1 MLLIFL
7 LFKIKRLRR
16 GMPFLYQIGSSAT
29 GFILSCFILL
39 IVTIISFYDS
49 IPDMQFLFLL
59 IALFLIGLLL
69 YCWWR
74 FRITRDY
81 REKLRQAGISCQGKR
96 ARQIR
101 SEDYERFDWIVGMD
115 DWNMRNLRRAF
126 PGDPEGKLHK
136 LLDFCCDGS
145 DVADP
150 WYTGDFDATWQ
161 DVQRGCRAMMKQ
173 IEKELK
179 KE

>member
-1 MLLIFL
+1 MKKQKENLHD
-7 LFKIKRLRR
+7 KNTVRLPWQYLPQPHGGICPAGYDRPARAGSGSDGGIRR
-16 GMPFLYQIGSSAT
+16 HQHGG
-29 GFILSCFILL
+29 
-39 IVTIISFYDS
+39 D
-49 IPDMQFLFLL
+49 
-59 IALFLIGLLL
+59 
-69 YCWWR
+69 
-74 FRITRDY
+74 
-81 REKLRQAGISCQGKR
+81 RESRPSRHPGEAAAGG
-96 ARQIR
+96 
-101 SEDYERFDWIVGMD
+101 
-115 DWNMRNLRRAF
+115 NLRRAF

-136 LLDFCCDGS
+136 LLDFCGDGS